1 MFSIA
6 ADTVVVPLA
15 SEDDAATTCD
25 ELVGQLE
32 PGGRIVLLHVVEKA
46 GGAPDKA
53 SVAQREER
61 AEAIFEVAREHLEP
75 LDRTIETEIAYG
87 TDVADTIAAKTSE
100 LGADLIAISP
110 REASRLSRILTGDTA
125 LDLLTD
131 SPVPLIV
138 LPPPGE

>member
-1 MFSIA
+1 MLSIA

-15 SEDDAATTCD
+15 SEDDAATTSD
-25 ELVGQLE
+25 ELLGQLE

-61 AEAIFEVAREHLEP
+61 AEAIFEVAREHLAS

-87 TDVADTIAAKTSE
+87 TDIADTIAAKTSE
-100 LGADLIAISP
+100 MGADLIAISP
-110 REASRLSRILTGDTA
+110 REAGRLSRLLTGDTA
-125 LDLLTD
+125 LNLLTD
-131 SPVPLIV
+131 SPVPLVV
-138 LPPPGE
+138 LPPPEE